1 MASIVGLE
9 VEGLVDMVS
18 IDGDSV
24 GVVVGVE
31 IFDGLARELVSK
43 FSYWI
48 LFVDFSFSLKLED
61 LVNLTSYS
69 TITRLVVEFKTLI
82 LLLSLS

>member
-9 VEGLVDMVS
+9 AEGLVDMVS

-43 FSYWI
+43 FSY
-48 LFVDFSFSLKLED
+48 
-61 LVNLTSYS
+61 
-69 TITRLVVEFKTLI
+69 
-82 LLLSLS
+82 

>member
-9 VEGLVDMVS
+9 AEGLVDMVS
-18 IDGDSV
+18 IDSDSV

-31 IFDGLARELVSK
+31 TFDGLARELVGK

-82 LLLSLS
+82 LLLLLS